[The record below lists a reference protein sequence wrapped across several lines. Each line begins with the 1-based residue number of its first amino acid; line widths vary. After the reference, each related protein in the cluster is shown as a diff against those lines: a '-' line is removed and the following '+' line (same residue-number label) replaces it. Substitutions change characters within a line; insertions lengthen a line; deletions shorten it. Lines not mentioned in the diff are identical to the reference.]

1 MNKKKLAIISVA
13 VVLAAAAVII
23 LCFAFIERPAFQDIK
38 KDEIASASYFI
49 YYYENNEPV
58 YLPLPEENV
67 DELLGLMQDIKI
79 KGFHRPDAKYYNGGV
94 GFMFKIQFNN
104 GRVLEF
110 SAKNPHMKINGR
122 YYRTEYAPANAL
134 TEFWQGFVETGRKE
148 YGLKS

>member
-1 MNKKKLAIISVA
+1 MNKKKLAIIIAA
-13 VVLAAAAVII
+13 VVLAAAAVIV
-23 LCFAFIERPAFQDIK
+23 LCFAFIERPAFRNIE

-79 KGFHRPDAKYYNGGV
+79 KGFNRPDVKYYNGHV

-110 SAKNPHMKINGR
+110 SAENPHMKINGK
-122 YYRTEYAPANAL
+122 YYLSEYAQTNAL
-134 TEFWQGFVETGRKE
+134 TVFWRGFVETGRKE
-148 YGLKS
+148 YGLKN